1 MKNPKRGLQT
11 AFKRASSNEKSDLYY
26 TTSQMQT
33 EYHNWDGEPVTVGQL
48 VKTLFKPTTSWE
60 PIVLPSPK
68 LHKRSANNNSKTSND
83 INTPKAENSVQLLQY
98 KAQLKFAKH
107 LFSHKKEAEKKA
119 KNVED
124 DSIDISGKDKEVL
137 EDNINTV
144 DTISDDIGIIDKGS
158 MNEVD
163 TVIEQEF
170 KEILERSLDNI
181 IENTAKDASRD
192 LTRDASKVD
201 DAIDDAI
208 DDEIE
213 LDEAVG
219 EDLVEIALL

>member
-1 MKNPKRGLQT
+1 
-11 AFKRASSNEKSDLYY
+11 
-26 TTSQMQT
+26 
-33 EYHNWDGEPVTVGQL
+33 
-48 VKTLFKPTTSWE
+48 
-60 PIVLPSPK
+60 VLPSPK

-124 DSIDISGKDKEVL
+124 DSINISGKDKEVL

-144 DTISDDIGIIDKGS
+144 DTISDDIGIIDKSS

-163 TVIEQEF
+163 TVIDQEF